1 MVVCM
6 ESENAVPLPDSNRFP
21 AKMRLIGSEFE
32 RVYKAKCSVSD
43 GVLIVYAVANELG
56 FSRLGLTVSRKVGPA
71 HQRNRWKRSIREAFR
86 TRLSAL
92 PIGFDYVVLPRSPV
106 QPKLT
111 TVQRSLT
118 SLAQRAVRKCR

>member
-1 MVVCM
+1 M

-92 PIGFDYVVLPRSPV
+92 PIGFDYAISGPTQVNDG
-106 QPKLT
+106 
-111 TVQRSLT
+111 
-118 SLAQRAVRKCR
+118 AAVADEFGPASRQEV